1 MKCSRKW
8 MLSESRCSDVDVLL
22 YTPACRWRAGRD
34 FRADGTASET
44 GVTIRLCRGAGT
56 DKDGKLI
63 CNTIPG
69 AGAIPVVAG
78 VRRSVF
84 TCHPAVILSQRR
96 QRPCIR

>member
-1 MKCSRKW
+1 MYC
-8 MLSESRCSDVDVLL
+8 VI
-22 YTPACRWRAGRD
+22 CRWRAGKD

-69 AGAIPVVAG
+69 AEAIPVVAG
-78 VRRSVF
+78 VRRSEL
-84 TCHPAVILSQRR
+84 TCYPIVMSSCAVTRR
-96 QRPCIR
+96 RLPPSLHCLRLASMHRGFL